1 LVAAGGDQPQVVAAV
16 LLFRTLTFGVPIPI
30 GALTYL
36 IWRRKEDWRTGVSS
50 RTPGTN
56 EEATATAQ

>member
-1 LVAAGGDQPQVVAAV
+1 V